1 MIFDVPEKQIE
12 HNLISKGLFN
22 KHLEALAFN
31 VCNIFCTFA
40 LQSYTK

>member
-1 MIFDVPEKQIE
+1 MLFDVLEKQIE
-12 HNLISKGLFN
+12 HHLISKGLFN

-40 LQSYTK
+40 LQSYIK